1 MLFPASECLVTMA
14 GKDERPGAEVEA
26 AQTEAAQTEAAAV
39 QKELED
45 MRETVKG
52 LAEQAAEAKKESRK
66 VRLDKAVASVKA
78 AASRRS
84 VCFPYSVYGRLSI
97 SSSGEEAHG
106 DPLLRGGRQRH
117 LA

>member
-14 GKDERPGAEVEA
+14 GEDERLGAEVEA

-39 QKELED
+39 QKELKD

-52 LAEQAAEAKKESRK
+52 LAEQAAESKKQARK
-66 VRLDKAVASVKA
+66 VRLDKAVASVKQ

-84 VCFPYSVYGRLSI
+84 VRYTDSVFWLFEHNFFR
-97 SSSGEEAHG
+97 
-106 DPLLRGGRQRH
+106 
-117 LA
+117 

>member
-1 MLFPASECLVTMA
+1 MA

-78 AASRRS
+78 AASR
-84 VCFPYSVYGRLSI
+84 
-97 SSSGEEAHG
+97 
-106 DPLLRGGRQRH
+106 
-117 LA
+117 

>member
-1 MLFPASECLVTMA
+1 MA
-14 GKDERPGAEVEA
+14 GEDERPGAEV
-26 AQTEAAQTEAAAV
+26 EAAQTEAAAV

-106 DPLLRGGRQRH
+106 DPLLRGGRE
-117 LA
+117 